1 MFDVKVFNSKS
12 WLTWTFAWDIY
23 DMIVSVCSKF
33 TTSMVDL
40 WLKYDN
46 HHEFVH
52 DIYYKKLFF
61 SVYIYN
67 RNGNFTT

>member
-1 MFDVKVFNSKS
+1 
-12 WLTWTFAWDIY
+12 
-23 DMIVSVCSKF
+23 
-33 TTSMVDL
+33 MVDL

-52 DIYYKKLFF
+52 DIYYKNLFF